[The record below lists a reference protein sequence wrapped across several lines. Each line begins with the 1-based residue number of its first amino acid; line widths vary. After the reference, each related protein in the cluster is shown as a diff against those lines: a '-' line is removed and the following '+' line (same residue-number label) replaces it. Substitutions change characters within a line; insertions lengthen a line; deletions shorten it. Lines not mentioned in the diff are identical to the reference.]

1 MVLLLVFAITL
12 VLAILLSELA
22 DRSILS
28 TAVLFLAAGFA
39 FGGSGLNWIPN
50 DPREQWVEQ
59 VAQLALC
66 SVLFTDGMR
75 AGVRDL
81 VAAWKLPGR
90 ALLLGLPLTLLATA
104 LLAHWLAGVSWL
116 PAILVGAILCPT
128 DPVFAAAIIGRD
140 EIPGRLRF
148 LLNVES
154 GINDGIALPIVLALL
169 AVIGH
174 ETPALLSFG
183 GQVLGGIALGALLP
197 WAICRLQKS
206 RFFGIAK
213 SYEPLFALAIG
224 LLVFALASMTHAN
237 VYLAV
242 FVAGVTIASV
252 IPELRDE
259 FHQFGSLLAELFK
272 LAALLLFGAM
282 IVPRY
287 FAGLQVGGFVF
298 AILALVL
305 ARPVALMIALAGSP
319 LSWRERVTV
328 GWFGPKGFASV
339 VYGFLLLEAGVPDA
353 AHLFPSHRSRDRSFD
368 DRAFVYGRSGR
379 ALVRRPGSRKIPER
393 PANV

>member
-12 VLAILLSELA
+12 VVAILLSELA
-22 DRSILS
+22 DRSVLS

-39 FGGSGLNWIPN
+39 FGGSGLNWIAN
-50 DPREQWVEQ
+50 NPREQWVEQ

-183 GQVLGGIALGALLP
+183 GQVLGGIALGVLLP

-353 AHLFPSHRSRDRSFD
+353 AHLFHLIAVVIVLSMIVHSSTD
-368 DRAFVYGRSGR
+368 V
-379 ALVRRPGSRKIPER
+379 LVARWFEGQAPQDPER

>member
-12 VLAILLSELA
+12 VAAILLSELA

-28 TAVLFLAAGFA
+28 TAVLFLLAGFA

-50 DPREQWVEQ
+50 NPREQWVQQ

-169 AVIGH
+169 EPRNKRVQHATAAFPEKRFPDASENTQLIKCQIACDAKTG
-174 ETPALLSFG
+174 G
-183 GQVLGGIALGALLP
+183 GQKKNGKTMPKRGR
-197 WAICRLQKS
+197 IC
-206 RFFGIAK
+206 
-213 SYEPLFALAIG
+213 
-224 LLVFALASMTHAN
+224 
-237 VYLAV
+237 
-242 FVAGVTIASV
+242 
-252 IPELRDE
+252 
-259 FHQFGSLLAELFK
+259 
-272 LAALLLFGAM
+272 
-282 IVPRY
+282 
-287 FAGLQVGGFVF
+287 
-298 AILALVL
+298 
-305 ARPVALMIALAGSP
+305 
-319 LSWRERVTV
+319 
-328 GWFGPKGFASV
+328 V
-339 VYGFLLLEAGVPDA
+339 V
-353 AHLFPSHRSRDRSFD
+353 
-368 DRAFVYGRSGR
+368 
-379 ALVRRPGSRKIPER
+379 
-393 PANV
+393 